1 VRKIEWI
8 FYDQVASTNPIY
20 TMADDYE
27 TVYHVGL
34 FDDLHNFL
42 PAVLYEPSRF
52 RSVQDLLSYIQTQ
65 SQFHFNIY
73 NRGQQ
78 RYNRTRQTQPQPTNG
93 RRAVNVTTHETI
105 DITPLFTT
113 QLPTIRRTAGGGGAA
128 GTATVTTI
136 PIQTDMDGGITMDIG
151 ATPVL
156 DELMN
161 ILQQGLLR
169 PRGTQPVNL
178 DPVVVRPTAQQIE
191 HATTIRAATQ
201 EDEENNCS
209 ICQDCFLVDQTIR
222 QITHCEHDFHR
233 ECIDPWFTRN
243 VHCPVCRFDIRESE

>member
-1 VRKIEWI
+1 
-8 FYDQVASTNPIY
+8 
-20 TMADDYE
+20 MADDYE
-27 TVYHVGL
+27 SVYQVGL
-34 FDDLHNFL
+34 FDDLHNYL

-52 RSVQDLLSYIQTQ
+52 RSVTDLLSYIQSQ
-65 SQFHFNIY
+65 SQTHFNIY

-78 RYNRTRQTQPQPTNG
+78 RYNRTRQPQPQPQPQPPTNG

-105 DITPLFTT
+105 DITPLFTA
-113 QLPTIRRTAGGGGAA
+113 QLPNGFTRPRTA
-128 GTATVTTI
+128 TTI
-136 PIQTDMDGGITMDIG
+136 PIQTNIDQEGGITLDIG

-169 PRGTQPVNL
+169 PRGMQPVNL
-178 DPVVVRPTAQQIE
+178 EPVIVRPTTEQIE
-191 HATTIRAATQ
+191 HATTIRAATV

-209 ICQDCFLVDQTIR
+209 VCQDIFLSGDAIR
-222 QITHCEHDFHR
+222 QITHCEHNFHR
-233 ECIDPWFTRN
+233 TCIDPWFTRN